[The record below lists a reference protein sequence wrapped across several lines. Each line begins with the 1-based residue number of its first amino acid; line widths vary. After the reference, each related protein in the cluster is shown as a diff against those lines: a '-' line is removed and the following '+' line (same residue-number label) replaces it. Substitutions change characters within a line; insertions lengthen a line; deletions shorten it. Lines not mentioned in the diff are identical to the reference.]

1 MHASQDA
8 QIAALAARLDELS
21 QVCARLSQENADLRT
36 RMSRLTP
43 ATGAA
48 VGHQPAPDPGGA
60 GPARASGRMAGPAA
74 AADGKVS
81 RRMMGKALGAAAAG
95 VVGAVALTDATASP
109 AAATDGNALTAG
121 HITSAESATTVA
133 FDGTNP
139 GVVFL
144 AHDTDLFASDA
155 GHTAALGGWAS
166 HGHVASG
173 VYGYTEVNNGDG
185 VVGVVASSKTGN
197 GVHAIA
203 NGAGTFALRADNG
216 AGTAI
221 LATSP
226 GTAPGATTLQAV
238 ITSASPGGLS
248 TAILGQNDGHGANGM
263 GIWGIHGGQGWG
275 VYGEATNGIGVVGNG
290 NTGIGVQG
298 RGDEIG
304 VDGSGGGI
312 GVRATG
318 TTAVQATG
326 QNVGVLGNGVNI
338 GLFGAST
345 KIGVKGLGSGG
356 GRGGVF
362 AGTAAQVQFAP
373 GAKATHPRNGKRG
386 DLYADSTGRLWF
398 CKKTGNPALWHQIA

>member
-8 QIAALAARLDELS
+8 QIAALTARLDELS
-21 QVCARLSQENADLRT
+21 QVCARLSQENAELRT

-43 ATGAA
+43 AAGVTAGL
-48 VGHQPAPDPGGA
+48 A
-60 GPARASGRMAGPAA
+60 GPAGPAA
-74 AADGKVS
+74 VRGTRIAATAAEGRVS
-81 RRMMGKALGAAAAG
+81 RRMIGKALGAAAAS
-95 VVGAVALTDATASP
+95 VVGAFAIADATASP
-109 AAATDGNALTAG
+109 AAAANGDAITAG
-121 HITSAESATTVA
+121 RITSAESATTVA

-166 HGHVASG
+166 NGHVASG
-173 VYGYTEVNNGDG
+173 VYGYTDVNNGDG

-216 AGTAI
+216 VGTAI

-238 ITSASPGGLS
+238 ITSGSPGGLS
-248 TAILGQNDGHGANGM
+248 AAILGQNDGHGANGM

-290 NTGIGVQG
+290 NTGVGVQG
-298 RGDEIG
+298 RGNEIG
-304 VDGSGGGI
+304 VDGDGGTI
-312 GVRATG
+312 GVRAAG

-326 QNVGVLGNGVNI
+326 QNVGVLGDGVNI
-338 GLFGAST
+338 GVFGAST

-356 GRGGVF
+356 GGRGGVF
-362 AGTAAQVQFAP
+362 AGNAAQVQLAP